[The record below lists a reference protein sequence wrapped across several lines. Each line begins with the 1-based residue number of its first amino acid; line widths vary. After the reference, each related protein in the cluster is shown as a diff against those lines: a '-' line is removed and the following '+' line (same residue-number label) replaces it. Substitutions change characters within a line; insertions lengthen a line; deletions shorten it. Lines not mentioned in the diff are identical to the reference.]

1 MKHYSLQRKSY
12 IATISDNFPETLKS
26 LAGFVTCSSL
36 SGIGFGIVYNM
47 NLTQYSLESDERMI
61 PTIIAF
67 GAVYY
72 AKKVYDNFKK
82 ERERMHQLII
92 EMDNE
97 HKKSKSQM
105 EGFITPDQLSQMQFQ
120 KAVDSDEKI
129 VNLQNYR
136 NILNG
141 SSSTESEEIFQS
153 SGMSQGKRKSLN
165 NGIFKSNDTY

>member
-1 MKHYSLQRKSY
+1 MSRYSLQRKSY
-12 IATISDNFPETLKS
+12 VNVAMEQFPETLKS

-47 NLTQYSLESDERMI
+47 HLTQYSLKSDERMI

-97 HKKSKSQM
+97 RKKTAKQM

-120 KAVDSDEKI
+120 KMVDNDEK
-129 VNLQNYR
+129 VVELQNYLD
-136 NILNG
+136 ILNDG
-141 SSSTESEEIFQS
+141 NVQDNGAT
-153 SGMSQGKRKSLN
+153 QGKRKSLN

>member
-12 IATISDNFPETLKS
+12 VNVAMEQFPETLKS

-47 NLTQYSLESDERMI
+47 HLTQYSLDSDERMI
-61 PTIIAF
+61 PTIIAL

-97 HKKSKSQM
+97 HKKTSKQLD
-105 EGFITPDQLSQMQFQ
+105 GFMTPDQLSQIQLQ
-120 KAVDSDEKI
+120 KIIDSDEKI
-129 VNLQNYR
+129 IKLKNYR
-136 NILNG
+136 DILSG
-141 SSSTESEEIFQS
+141 SSSIQQDGI
-153 SGMSQGKRKSLN
+153 SGATQGKRKSLN
-165 NGIFKSNDTY
+165 NGIFKSSDTY